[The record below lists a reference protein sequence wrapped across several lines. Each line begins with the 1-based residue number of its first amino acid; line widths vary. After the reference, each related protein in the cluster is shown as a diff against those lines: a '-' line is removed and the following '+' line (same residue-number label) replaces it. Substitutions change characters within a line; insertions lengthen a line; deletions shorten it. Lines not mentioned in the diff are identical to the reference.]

1 MIREK
6 IKQMH
11 ENNKLFLN
19 RRGFSTGF
27 TWVFA
32 IVSLFGLGILYI
44 VFEQVFAAHLVPTI
58 TGLVDA
64 SPLIDTGTKATVNSN
79 IALYMT
85 FFRALPLIIFFVV
98 IIYML
103 IAAIR
108 KERESEFF

>member
-1 MIREK
+1 MIIEK

-11 ENNKLFLN
+11 EDNKLYLN

-44 VFEQVFAAHLVPTI
+44 VFEQVFSAHLVPVI
-58 TGLVDA
+58 TGMVDA
-64 SPLIDTGTKATVNSN
+64 SSTIDNSTKLEVTAN
-79 IALYMT
+79 IARYMT
-85 FFRALPLIIFFVV
+85 FFRALPLIIFLIV
-98 IIYML
+98 IIYMFV
-103 IAAIR
+103 ASIR